1 MKWAKLLSLS
11 FVGLVGMTT
20 VDQVSATERNMT
32 PVAYFMDQPPAD
44 VDAPAY
50 LPNDAQDV
58 IVAKARFEH
67 EGFSVFWLGGRH
79 CEGCTDDIFG
89 ARLKIVEV
97 RTGNAQ
103 VGQVLFVHL
112 GRRSE
117 HRQFIAYPS
126 TPDQRRREYTVVIY
140 LGQHGKRRLVP
151 FQISKLEYD
160 RWSAED
166 SAYQILRGKPGF
178 RE

>member
-1 MKWAKLLSLS
+1 MTWVKLLVLS
-11 FVGLVGMTT
+11 FVGIGGVTM
-20 VDQVSATERNMT
+20 VAEVSATERNMT

-58 IVAKARFEH
+58 IVAKVRFQQD
-67 EGFSVFWLGGRH
+67 GDGVFWLGGRH
-79 CEGCTDDIFG
+79 CEGCTDDILG

-103 VGQVLFVHL
+103 LGQAFFVHL

-117 HRQFIAYPS
+117 HREFMIYPV
-126 TPDQRRREYTVVIY
+126 TPDERRREYTVVIC
-140 LGQHGKRRLVP
+140 LGGDGKRRLVP

-160 RWSAED
+160 KWSAD
-166 SAYQILRGKPGF
+166 NLAYQRLRGTPGF
-178 RE
+178 RD